1 MSSIVPGTNVA
12 PVSFPGIASGI
23 DYNSIIT
30 KLTSLTLSQNVSLN
44 QQVATL
50 NAANSELIKIN
61 GLLQGVQNSLASLS
75 SPNLFNSFSAL
86 SSNLSAATAQS
97 VATSSAPAIPG
108 TYTISSTTLA
118 TASSVKG
125 SATAGHS
132 IKDVITSGP
141 YSGSASDTVPLANSY
156 ASITPSNGTGTSGT
170 ITVDGITVSYNVNVD
185 SLQAILSR
193 IQTAVQTKD
202 ATFTASVNASGVVSF
217 QSTSQPI
224 SVGAAT
230 DQGNLLQVLKISDA
244 QVVNAANSGSV
255 TGTSD
260 VGGISQTAALNGT
273 SAANFKTPVTS
284 GFFTING
291 VAITIDSAGDNVASI
306 LAKINASSAGVTATF
321 NSDTNQISLTSKTTG
336 PQSIVVGA
344 SGDTSNFLTAAG
356 LTSAAGASST
366 TGTQASVTVQTAS
379 GSSQTYYSNSNQVT
393 NAIQGV
399 QLNLVSATATP
410 FTVSV
415 GQDSTQLVAA
425 VNSFVSAYN
434 SAVSE
439 INTASAPPVVQGST
453 PGSTL
458 PGGTAATPIGAGI
471 LWGVADVASIKDRL
485 ANIVSGFFGSDPAY
499 NSLASVG
506 LQLTST
512 FSILTTSNNGSTNG
526 GTAAAGTSA
535 DAAVQNTT
543 YQGTDGQLT
552 ALDPAKFAAAFQANP
567 NAVQQV
573 LQGAQGLT
581 NQLGTYLTALTGA
594 PTLLSSGP
602 VGTIPTTSII
612 QGFEDADNSN
622 VSSLQ
627 DQIKR
632 ITDSA
637 NMQADSLRQQ
647 FTATEGTLAV
657 YQSLQSQL
665 SGFFK
670 SA

>member
-1 MSSIVPGTNVA
+1 MSSQIPGTNV
-12 PVSFPGIASGI
+12 PPISFPGIASGI
-23 DYNSIIT
+23 DYNSIIQ
-30 KLTSLTLSQNVSLN
+30 KLTSLSLSQNVSLN

-50 NAANSELIKIN
+50 NAANTELIKIN
-61 GLLQGVQNSLASLS
+61 GLLQGVQSALASLS
-75 SPNLFNSFSAL
+75 SPNLFNSFSTL

-97 VATSSAPAIPG
+97 IATASQPAVPG
-108 TYTISSTTLA
+108 TYTITKTTLA
-118 TASSVKG
+118 TASSVTG

-141 YSGSASDTVPLANSY
+141 YTGSASDTVPLAKSY
-156 ASITPSNGTGTSGT
+156 AAVTPSNGTGTSGT

-185 SLQAILSR
+185 SLQAILNR

-217 QSTSQPI
+217 QSGAKPI

-230 DQGNLLQVLKISDA
+230 DQGNLLQVLKISNA
-244 QVVNAANSGSV
+244 QVVNTPTSGVV

-273 SAANFKTPVTS
+273 NAANFKTAVTS

-291 VAITIDSAGDNVASI
+291 VAITVDATGDNVASI
-306 LAKINASSAGVTATF
+306 LAKINASTAGVSATYS
-321 NSDTNQISLTSKTTG
+321 SDTNQISLTSKATG

-344 SGDTSNFLTAAG
+344 AGDTSNFLTATG
-356 LTSAAGASST
+356 LTAAAGATST
-366 TGTQASVTVQTAS
+366 TGTQASVTVQSAS
-379 GSSQTYYSNSNQVT
+379 GSTQTYYSNSNQVT

-399 QLNLVSATATP
+399 QLNLLSATATP

-415 GQDSTQLVAA
+415 GQDSTQLVSA

-439 INTASAPPVVQGST
+439 INTASAPPLITGNQ
-453 PGSTL
+453 PGSSL
-458 PGGTAATPIGAGI
+458 PGAPATPIGGGI
-471 LWGVADVASIKDRL
+471 LWGVADVSSIKDRL
-485 ANIVSGFFGSDPAY
+485 ANIVSGFFGSDPKY
-499 NSLASVG
+499 NSLASLG

-512 FSILTTSNNGSTNG
+512 FSVLTTSNNGATNG

-535 DAAVQNTT
+535 GAPVQNTT
-543 YQGTDGQLT
+543 YQGTDGQLSP
-552 ALDPAKFAAAFQANP
+552 LDSTKFAAAFQANP

-573 LQGAQGLT
+573 LQGAQGLS
-581 NQLGTYLTALTGA
+581 NQLGTYLTGLTGA
-594 PTLLSSGP
+594 PTLLFNGP

-612 QGFEDADNSN
+612 QGFENADNSN
-622 VSSLQ
+622 ISSLQ

-632 ITDSA
+632 ITDAA

-657 YQSLQSQL
+657 YQSLQSSL

-670 SA
+670 QG